1 MATKAATEVA
11 KTIKANNKALGAEVA
26 AGNAAAV
33 SKMYAKG
40 AILMP
45 PNAGMLKGKD
55 ITGFW
60 QGAINM
66 GIKGATLKS
75 KEVEVFGSTANEVGT
90 YVLTSADGT
99 ALDEGK
105 YIVIWRKEGK
115 AWKLYRD
122 IFNSS
127 RAAS

>member
-1 MATKAATEVA
+1 MATKAATDVA

-33 SKMYAKG
+33 AKMYAKG

-55 ITGFW
+55 LLGFW

-66 GIKGATLKS
+66 GIRGVTLKT
-75 KEVEVFGSTANEVGT
+75 KEVEVFGGTANEVGN
-90 YVLTSADGT
+90 YVLAAADGT

-105 YIVIWRKEGK
+105 YVVIWRKEGK

-127 RAAS
+127 RPAA